1 MRVLAV
7 AFAGLL
13 LASCSAA
20 QIAMPA
26 SATVLPESEIGAMLR
41 QCSRA
46 TPPAGQGGWRPA
58 AKDIVALETALPA
71 ALADAPQARRMSNG
85 APPTGW
91 LRQYVGIVRDGRRYV
106 YGNYAPGRDAS
117 NGDWRRRPMIVCDG
131 GPDFFGVEY
140 DVEGRRFTHLAF
152 NGML

>member
-1 MRVLAV
+1 MRIVAV

-20 QIAMPA
+20 QIGMPS
-26 SATVLPESEIGAMLR
+26 SATVLPESQIEAMLR
-41 QCSRA
+41 QCSRQS
-46 TPPAGQGGWRPA
+46 PAPGQAGWRPSA
-58 AKDIVALETALPA
+58 EDITKLETELPA
-71 ALADAPQARRMSNG
+71 ALADAPQTRAMSNG
-85 APPTGW
+85 TPPTGW
-91 LRQYVGIVRDGRRYV
+91 LRQYVGIVRDGRRFI
-106 YGNYAPGRDAS
+106 YGNYVPDRDGAA
-117 NGDWRRRPMIVCDG
+117 GDWRRTPVIVCDG